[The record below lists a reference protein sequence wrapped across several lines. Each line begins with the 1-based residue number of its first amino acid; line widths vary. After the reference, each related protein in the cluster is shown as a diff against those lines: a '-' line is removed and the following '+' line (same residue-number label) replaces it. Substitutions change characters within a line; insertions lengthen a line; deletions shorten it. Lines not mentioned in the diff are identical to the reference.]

1 MIESNKKKTKIS
13 KVINASDIGQ
23 FHFCSISWYLKKLGY
38 KPQSDLIDQGTSK
51 HKKLGNTIDNTK
63 KYSKKSKLFKL
74 IGLLFLI
81 LSSIVLIIEVIL

>member
-1 MIESNKKKTKIS
+1 MDSNKKKRNIS

-23 FHFCSISWYLKKLGY
+23 FNFCSISWHLKKLGY
-38 KPQSDLIDQGTSK
+38 KPKSDLIDLGISK
-51 HKKLGNTIDNTK
+51 HKKLGITIDNTK

-74 IGLLFLI
+74 VGIFFLI